1 MLIFVWSFL
10 LRKWFIR
17 SIIECGWITAMWNSS
32 LLVAPSCNIILQR
45 NSSLPSPHFLRI
57 HNVIQCVREYLVPRS
72 WFFLIVGFWGL
83 VTKSLDADTIFSS
96 QKKFGCWRS
105 LFVFPSFL
113 TWWKIFFSLN
123 LFIIHQIKSEKNAFG
138 AENNESKEATT
149 DSKDDETWKKGM
161 VTSHSTKVIISH
173 YAPNRTRVA
182 NQAILSH
189 PTK

>member
-1 MLIFVWSFL
+1 VELIPISGS
-10 LRKWFIR
+10 K
-17 SIIECGWITAMWNSS
+17 
-32 LLVAPSCNIILQR
+32 LQR
-45 NSSLPSPHFLRI
+45 NTAKELIPPFTPFLA
-57 HNVIQCVREYLVPRS
+57 HSQCNSMGKRVFGTTLMI
-72 WFFLIVGFWGL
+72 FFIVGFWGL

-96 QKKFGCWRS
+96 QKKVWM
-105 LFVFPSFL
+105 LTVFVCFPFIL
-113 TWWKIFFSLN
+113 DMMKEFFSLN